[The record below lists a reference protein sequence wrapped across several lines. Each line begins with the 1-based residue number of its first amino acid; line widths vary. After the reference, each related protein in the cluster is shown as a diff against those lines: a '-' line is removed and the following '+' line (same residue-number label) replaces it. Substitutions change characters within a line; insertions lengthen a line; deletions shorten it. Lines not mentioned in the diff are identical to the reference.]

1 MDNNRHTISRQTAL
15 KQLEEF
21 RSRIDAVD
29 RSILLLLNE
38 RTKVVEEIGRVKQKA
53 ELPIYEPRREDQVF
67 ENVTRHNTEP
77 LGPQAV
83 RRIFERIID
92 ERRVV
97 QREQMEKR
105 VDGDPACYSSCRKA
119 RASGRSRPLST
130 GW

>member
-1 MDNNRHTISRQTAL
+1 MDLPRRRLPPPKTMEPNRGVMTRQSAL

-38 RTKVVEEIGRVKQKA
+38 RTKVVEEIGRVKQQA

-67 ENVTRHNTEP
+67 DNVIRHNSGP
-77 LGPQAV
+77 LAAQAV

-92 ERRVV
+92 EMRGV

-105 VDGDPACYSSCRKA
+105 VDGDPKC
-119 RASGRSRPLST
+119 
-130 GW
+130 

>member
-1 MDNNRHTISRQTAL
+1 MSRQAAL
-15 KQLEEF
+15 KELEEF

-53 ELPIYEPRREDQVF
+53 QLPIYEPRREDQVF
-67 ENVTRHNTEP
+67 DNVTRHNTGP
-77 LGPQAV
+77 LTEQAV

-92 ERRVV
+92 EMRSV

-105 VDGDPACYSSCRKA
+105 SDGEPSC
-119 RASGRSRPLST
+119 
-130 GW
+130 

>member
-1 MDNNRHTISRQTAL
+1 MTRQAAL
-15 KQLEEF
+15 KELEEF

-53 ELPIYEPRREDQVF
+53 QLPIYEPRREDQVF
-67 ENVTRHNTEP
+67 ENVSRHNAGPLTE
-77 LGPQAV
+77 QAV

-92 ERRVV
+92 EMRGV

-105 VDGDPACYSSCRKA
+105 VDGDLPC
-119 RASGRSRPLST
+119 
-130 GW
+130 